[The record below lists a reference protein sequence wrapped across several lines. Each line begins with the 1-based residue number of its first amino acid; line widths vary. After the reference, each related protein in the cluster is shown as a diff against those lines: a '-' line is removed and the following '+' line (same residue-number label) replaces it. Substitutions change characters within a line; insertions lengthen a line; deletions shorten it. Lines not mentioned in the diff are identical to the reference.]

1 MRRHTTTLFRLN
13 NLHNLKF
20 PFKLMQLD
28 LQEIENDPALNNRN
42 IQKVLMRIASETSG
56 PVALFFKDGKRF
68 IAVRADIS
76 KSNIEINLA
85 PMIAKAT
92 LMDQRH
98 ELNFDSITAENK
110 ELAIR
115 FLEFAIKEHL
125 GNHPKLWRYN
135 SNQYFLRK
143 PIFNEPHSVIDV
155 YSGFNFKLIPHPDGH
170 FYISLDLSY
179 KYTDKKFLHEYL
191 EGEDLEIMKKRLK
204 GRKCLYFG
212 GDSWYQVQVASFGKS
227 IKEQDFTFNGK
238 KHFVYDWALNN
249 TKSETF
255 NMRKHLFPE
264 TASLLFNYPGN
275 TTKYFHG
282 AACLAK
288 LLYTT
293 SDEFISGMHSK
304 TIQNPGNRFHYL
316 KSFIK
321 YNFNNISFN
330 GVQLQINQHPL
341 SENLKIFP
349 LPGLKFHNGIE
360 MKQQV
365 FDGKYE
371 RMIEDFGK
379 YRRVNIMKNGILNQT
394 QFNPQYL
401 LVPDSLDFT
410 LAKAIAA
417 TFSSDI
423 KVFAPKFESFTLVMY
438 KDLKSTSAYRQFNEI
453 KQALEKA
460 GATHGNALF
469 LLPDAEEDATYYIK
483 NLHDCVKKNFYK
495 SIKFQ
500 CASAK
505 KVASFFIGF
514 KDRTEG
520 YNFRLKQ
527 ELLRNYRSYVS
538 NLFFEYLIVNQKW
551 PYALS
556 NSLNHDIYI
565 GLDVHDHYAG
575 FLFFYRNGEKIVFD
589 FAEVTNRT
597 GTFRNEKITSKVIVE
612 KVLENLRRHIPQHAK
627 NPNSIILLRDGRS
640 FGEES
645 KAMKVI
651 IEELS
656 KEGVI
661 NKDVTKWAI
670 VDIHKNT
677 AIPYRVALE
686 KVEANGFKNLSNPIS
701 GTYKI
706 FDETTGFLF
715 TTGYPFKIP
724 GTVQP
729 IHVSLIDG
737 NIPLEGIMQDIFH
750 QCILAFSAPD
760 KGSSLPV
767 VLKLIDTMIR
777 SFAHQVTE
785 KVLEDQEE
793 MISSFN

>member
-1 MRRHTTTLFRLN
+1 MRKHTTTLFRLN

-20 PFKLMQLD
+20 PFKLMHLD

-42 IQKVLMRIASETSG
+42 QQKVLMRIASETSG
-56 PVALFFKDGKRF
+56 PVALYYKDNQRY

-76 KSNIEINLA
+76 KSYIEVNLA

-92 LMDQRH
+92 LIDQQY
-98 ELNFDSITAENK
+98 ELNFNSITQENK

-143 PIFNEPHSVIDV
+143 PIFNEPHSSIDV
-155 YSGFNFKLIPHPDGH
+155 YSGFNFKVIPQPDGH

-191 EGEDLEIMKKRLK
+191 DGEDLEIMKKRLK
-204 GRKCLYFG
+204 GKKCLYFG

-227 IKEQDFTFNGK
+227 IRTQDFTFNGK
-238 KHFVYDWALNN
+238 KYFVYDWALNH

-255 NMRKHLFPE
+255 NMRKHLLGE
-264 TASLLFNYPGN
+264 TPSLLFHYPGN
-275 TTKYFHG
+275 TVKYFHG

-293 SDEFISGMHSK
+293 SDESVGGMHTK
-304 TIQNPGNRFHYL
+304 TIQDPSSRFRYL

-321 YNFNNISFN
+321 YNFAGINFN
-330 GVQLQINQHPL
+330 GVELQINQYPL

-349 LPGLKFHNGIE
+349 LPGLKFHNSIE
-360 MKQQV
+360 MKPHIL
-365 FDGKYE
+365 DNKYE
-371 RMIEDFGK
+371 KMIEGFGK
-379 YRRVNIMKNGILNQT
+379 QRRVNIMRNGILTQT

-401 LVPDSLDFT
+401 LVPDSINFT
-410 LAKAIAA
+410 LAKAIEA
-417 TFSSDI
+417 TLSNDI
-423 KVFAPKFESFTLVMY
+423 RMFASKFEGFTLVLY
-438 KDLKSTSAYRQFNEI
+438 KDLKATSAYRQFNEI
-453 KQALEKA
+453 KQALDKA

-505 KVASFFIGF
+505 RIASFFIGL
-514 KDRTEG
+514 KDKSEG
-520 YNFRLKQ
+520 FHFRIRQ
-527 ELLRNYRSYVS
+527 EVLRNYRSYVS

-556 NSLNHDIYI
+556 NPLNHDIYI

-589 FAEVTNRT
+589 FAEVVNRT
-597 GTFRNEKITSKVIVE
+597 GTHRNEKITSKVIVE
-612 KVLENLRRHIPQHAK
+612 KVLENLKRHIPQHAK
-627 NPNSIILLRDGRS
+627 NPNSIIMLRDGRS
-640 FGEES
+640 FGEEA
-645 KAMKVI
+645 KAMKTI
-651 IEELS
+651 FEELS
-656 KEGVI
+656 KENI
-661 NKDVTKWAI
+661 IDRSTTKWAI

-686 KVEANGFKNLSNPIS
+686 KVEPTGFRTLVNPIS
-701 GTYKI
+701 GTYKM
-706 FDETTGFLF
+706 FDEKTAFLF

-729 IHVSLIDG
+729 IHISLSDG
-737 NIPLEGIMQDIFH
+737 NIPLESIIQDIFH

-785 KVLEDQEE
+785 KALEEQEE
-793 MISSFN
+793 EVLSLN